1 MKTLATNATI
11 IDQDGFIQESNV
23 LVTQDDHII
32 TIGDTDHMVTALI
45 ISDDRIVSSN
55 GWEVI
60 F

>member
-11 IDQDGFIQESNV
+11 IDQDGLIQEHNV
-23 LVTQDDHII
+23 LVTQEAHII
-32 TIGDTDHMVTALI
+32 TIGNTDHMETALTI
-45 ISDDRIVSSN
+45 LDDRIVSIN